1 MHLSKFLNFIL
12 KKMPKKKK
20 KVKETPEQQVKNA
33 HRNFLEYWVEESD
46 IDESR
51 IGEIVREDT
60 KEWLEEYVID
70 FESHIDFEEDDD
82 AED

>member
-1 MHLSKFLNFIL
+1 MNFIL

-46 IDESR
+46 IDENR
-51 IGEIVREDT
+51 IGGNCP
-60 KEWLEEYVID
+60 
-70 FESHIDFEEDDD
+70 
-82 AED
+82 